1 MNRIKKTFSD
11 LQQRNEKA
19 LVGFVTAGDPTPDMS
34 MKIVLGMCRAGLDIL
49 ELGVPFSDPTADG
62 PVIQR
67 SSERSLENGTSLTS
81 VLEMTRRIRAET
93 PISCG
98 PEIRRSH
105 FPGCLSHLS
114 GYTRSY
120 ITYIR

>member
-1 MNRIKKTFSD
+1 MVYGDIVDKSHEVLHPYDGCRTEDFKQESGWN
-11 LQQRNEKA
+11 L
-19 LVGFVTAGDPTPDMS
+19 GFVTAGDPTPDMS

-49 ELGVPFSDPTADG
+49 ELGVPFFDPTADG

-67 SSERSLENGTSLTS
+67 SSERSLENGTSLS
-81 VLEMTRRIRAET
+81 SALEMTRRIRAET

-105 FPGCLSHLS
+105 FPG
-114 GYTRSY
+114 
-120 ITYIR
+120 